1 MNAELKVNSIDF
13 LEVPADQPY
22 NIKADSLP
30 QKSRIMLRCEGVS
43 GGCGTRIECPH
54 QHGYVPTHNSRGD
67 VQQCKTCEAIRF
79 PDLATSNNSVSNN
92 TTHRHVSEVTPSVT
106 LLSHTLKQLSD
117 LELSA
122 EPVKAFM
129 NSMNMLYSYNA
140 IELQAALGKLPMD
153 TLKDMY
159 SALWEKMGV
168 TFNMKDSRPKSRQ
181 AKHTIIPDVYNFG
194 LSLVNGLMSKEVDR
208 IYINRES
215 ASAPTDNETAPA
227 TPELESIL
235 KLVMNL
241 QIKVSS
247 LEKGLAEVKPDNLVL
262 QERLSTSSSCC
273 INHTAGTPS
282 PAVDSV
288 CTSEGTNTREAD
300 TAVMRD
306 SVPDNGGVTPAS
318 IITPSQE
325 PSASGSSTDESSD
338 NEESSTEWPTGI
350 TIRPFLVKRGQLS
363 NNGSRQEHRDSTR
376 LRAAKNSY
384 HDYNR
389 RSTYHHANEPHHGQR
404 SRHNQQ
410 NSRQDRQQYYQND
423 SYGNSYYY

>member
-1 MNAELKVNSIDF
+1 M
-13 LEVPADQPY
+13 
-22 NIKADSLP
+22 
-30 QKSRIMLRCEGVS
+30 R
-43 GGCGTRIECPH
+43 
-54 QHGYVPTHNSRGD
+54 
-67 VQQCKTCEAIRF
+67 
-79 PDLATSNNSVSNN
+79 
-92 TTHRHVSEVTPSVT
+92 
-106 LLSHTLKQLSD
+106 
-117 LELSA
+117 
-122 EPVKAFM
+122 
-129 NSMNMLYSYNA
+129 
-140 IELQAALGKLPMD
+140 
-153 TLKDMY
+153 
-159 SALWEKMGV
+159 V

-215 ASAPTDNETAPA
+215 ASAPTDNETTPA

-235 KLVMNL
+235 KLVMHL
-241 QIKVSS
+241 QTKVSS
-247 LEKGLAEVKPDNLVL
+247 LEKGLAEVKRDNLVL

-300 TAVMRD
+300 TTVMRD
-306 SVPDNGGVTPAS
+306 SVPDNGGITPAS

-325 PSASGSSTDESSD
+325 PSASRNSTDESSD
-338 NEESSTEWPTGI
+338 NEESFQPPAHYMRKIRRLEQKVKALTVQSGSESRKEAQHVITSTASHSSQKPKIRSTRKTPDRHTVLKSPQDKDNNARRENQKVLYIGGVSADNSVHDLKIFLKSQGVHNINHVRTLSTKDDWQSFKVFLPVKDYNIALNSTEWPTGI

-389 RSTYHHANEPHHGQR
+389 RSTSNHANEAHHGQR

-423 SYGNSYYY
+423 SYDNSYYY